1 MIQNKIRNRNDRK
14 IGRFIFFTQKRN
26 IMKCDFE
33 MSFFFAERKNP
44 LENAKRKYLMEIISF
59 SK

>member
-1 MIQNKIRNRNDRK
+1 MTAKMDAS
-14 IGRFIFFTQKRN
+14 FFFTQIRN

-33 MSFFFAERKNP
+33 MNFLCREKKKP
-44 LENAKRKYLMEIISF
+44 LENAKRKCLMEIISF